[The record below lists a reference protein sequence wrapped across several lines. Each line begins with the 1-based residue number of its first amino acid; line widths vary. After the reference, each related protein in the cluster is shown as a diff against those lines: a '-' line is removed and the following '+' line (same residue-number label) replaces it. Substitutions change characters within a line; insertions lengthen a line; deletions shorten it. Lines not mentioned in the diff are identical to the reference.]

1 MKRRIE
7 ELINDT
13 YIYQA
18 PKLVLSDTSLEL
30 TAPADSSLE
39 GEFFFSAEDNSRIRG
54 MLISSNRRIVLEKDT
69 FSGNAIH
76 VHYIIDTRGLKDE
89 ETFSGEITILSPVG
103 EACVSVRVRVQTPEV
118 QTRHGEIRNLEGFAK
133 LARTDFREAFRLFN
147 SPDFLRFLKGK
158 DSCWL
163 PLYRGL
169 CAKPSGYQHLEE
181 FLIACGRKEP
191 VHISLDRD
199 RKVYDGLRS
208 SQKNILY
215 VEKDTWGYVRMDVEV
230 QGAFLQVDKKVI
242 TSEDFI
248 GSLYGL
254 EYILRRD
261 RLRPGRNF
269 GKIRISTVYE
279 TLEFE
284 VTASNGAHSDD
295 VRLKQKKYRA
305 ALMDQFVRYDTGA
318 QTAEE
323 WKKNSLELIQ
333 AHSGEQDYFSCVC
346 MTAVQMASKAA
357 AEAISS
363 CWPIKNEEV
372 KTEDPELKGLG
383 LYLLKETG
391 LLDTADSSI
400 CDRLYD
406 LRMFAPKSAIL
417 LRLWMSQMPDFTP
430 EKKLSEYE
438 KLSEFGSRSP
448 VMYSEV
454 LKILKENPQLLT
466 GMNGLYMRT
475 MMFAARRGLLTPEL
489 TKMAAI
495 LAQHAKEWSPSLY
508 RLLCSCYMA
517 YPDREILHAILKQ
530 IMMETPG
537 RTEYFVW
544 YERAVEAQIRMTRLY
559 EYYMETL
566 PLTKKGLLPLAVRL
580 YFSYENGLRSGQ
592 KALLY
597 ANIVQNRE
605 QDPATYEKY
614 QAAMAEFTVR
624 ALERGLISERYAILY
639 QHFIQQAENRD
650 MAELLAEVMFTCKVS
665 VKDRSIRQVIV
676 INPCLS
682 KEESYP
688 VKDQTAYI
696 QMYSGDEQILFEDSM
711 KHRFAVTVEHRITP
725 LMSVKK
731 YVDSCQAMHARS
743 FGLLVHT
750 LIPVLETVEV
760 SEGSI
765 RSFLRIAEDDR
776 FVDECRLMARTKA
789 LQYYTRNEDKDLPEA
804 IQKLM
809 AREEFAGKCKGLIVR
824 AMLQRHKLAGAFDVI
839 SRYGYEYIDNR
850 LLVSLCSQLIE
861 SMGDGE
867 NEELLCLAYELFIR
881 GKANDT
887 ILVYLRDHY
896 IGSLDQ
902 MNQIR
907 DSLADLEID
916 TADIDEELLILSMF
930 LRKPLKHPA
939 EILESYMKKNAR
951 PQVSEAF
958 LVFSAFDLFC
968 ADQLPEK
975 YIIEQMKTVAAGE
988 HGHLVCSLALL
999 KYYAALLQS
1008 PEERVGYGWKENKTE
1023 PLQQISDEDKEF
1035 IRGQLEIVTEKGIRL
1050 GFFKYLPEELIQAY
1064 ELDDRSF
1071 VEAKGKPGESVTIRY
1086 CLRAEGEKK
1095 REFRSEPM
1103 KEMFQGVFAKEF
1115 MLFYGEVL
1123 EYTLIRDNKMTD
1135 LTVHT
1140 ISGNQIETRGKT
1152 KYQMLN
1158 RMLSD
1163 WHVQNFDQL
1172 DQDMKEYLMTDHI
1185 CKEIF
1190 TLL

>member
-18 PKLVLSDTSLEL
+18 PKLVLSDTALEL
-30 TAPADSSLE
+30 TAPTDSSLE

-76 VHYIIDTRGLKDE
+76 VHYIIDTRGLKEE
-89 ETFSGEITILSPVG
+89 ETFAGEITILSPVG
-103 EACVSVRVRVQTPEV
+103 EASVAVRVCVRNPEV

-147 SPDFLRFLKGK
+147 SPDFVRFLKGK

-169 CAKPSGYQHLEE
+169 CVKPLGYQHLEE

-191 VHISLDRD
+191 VHISLDRE

-215 VEKDTWGYVRMDVEV
+215 VEKDTWGYVRIEVEV
-230 QGAFLQVDKKVI
+230 QGDFLQVDKKVI

-261 RLRPGRNF
+261 RLRPGRNY
-269 GKIRISTVYE
+269 GKIMIRTVYE

-284 VTASNGAHSDD
+284 VTASDGAHSDD
-295 VRLKQKKYRA
+295 VRLKQKKNLA
-305 ALMDQFVRYDTGA
+305 ALMEQFIRYDTGTLTA
-318 QTAEE
+318 QEWKEASLGILHSFSAEQEYVSCACQTAVLLACG
-323 WKKNSLELIQ
+323 S
-333 AHSGEQDYFSCVC
+333 S
-346 MTAVQMASKAA
+346 
-357 AEAISS
+357 AEAISA
-363 CWPIKNEEV
+363 CWPIKREEV
-372 KTEDPELKGLG
+372 KTDDPELKGWG
-383 LYLLKETG
+383 LYLLKESG
-391 LLDTADSSI
+391 LLDTASETI
-400 CDRLYD
+400 QDRLYE
-406 LRMFAPKSAIL
+406 LRLLAPKSALL
-417 LRLWMSQMPDFTP
+417 LRLWMKEMPDLTP
-430 EKKLSEYE
+430 EKQLAEYE
-438 KLSEFGSRSP
+438 KLSELGSRSP
-448 VMYSEV
+448 IMYSEV
-454 LKILKENPQLLT
+454 VKILRENPQLLT
-466 GMNGLYMRT
+466 GLHGLYMRA
-475 MMFAARRGLLTPEL
+475 MMFAARRGLLTAEL

-495 LAQHAKEWSPSLY
+495 LAQHAKEWSPALY

-517 YPDREILHAILKQ
+517 YPDREILHAILIL
-530 IMMETPG
+530 IMLETPG
-537 RTEYFVW
+537 RPEYFVW

-566 PLTKKGLLPLAVRL
+566 PAARKGLLPLAVRL
-580 YFSYENGLRSGQ
+580 YFSYENRLRSGQ

-614 QAAMAEFTVR
+614 EADMAEFTVR
-624 ALERGLISERYAILY
+624 ALQRGLISERYAVLY
-639 QHFIQQAENRD
+639 QHFIDQAENRD
-650 MAELLAEVMFTCKVS
+650 MAELLCEVMFTCKVS
-665 VKDRSIRQVIV
+665 VKDKSIRQVVV

-682 KEESYP
+682 KEECYP
-688 VKDQTAYI
+688 VKEQTAYI
-696 QMYSGDEQILFEDSM
+696 QLYSGDEQILFEDSK

-725 LMSVKK
+725 LMSVQK
-731 YVDSCQAMHARS
+731 YAQSCQAMHARS

-750 LIPVLETVEV
+750 LLPVLETAEV
-760 SEGSI
+760 SDGSV

-776 FVDECRLMARTKA
+776 FVDECRLTARTKA
-789 LQYYTRNEDKDLPEA
+789 LQYYTRNEDKELPEA
-804 IQKLM
+804 VQKLM
-809 AREEFAGKCKGLIVR
+809 AREEFAGKCKGLVVR

-850 LLVSLCSQLIE
+850 ILTALCTQLIE
-861 SMGDGE
+861 NMGEGE
-867 NEELLCLAYELFIR
+867 NEELLYLAYEMFIR
-881 GKANDT
+881 EKSNDT

-896 IGSLDQ
+896 IGSLQQ
-902 MNQIR
+902 MSKIR
-907 DSLADLEID
+907 DLLADREID

-930 LRKPLKHPA
+930 VRKPLKHA
-939 EILESYMKKNAR
+939 GEILESYMKKNVR

-958 LVFSAFDLFC
+958 LVFSAFALFC

-975 YIIEQMKTVAAGE
+975 YILDQMKTVATGE
-988 HGHLVCSLALL
+988 HGHLVCRLALL
-999 KYYAALLQS
+999 KYYAALLQV
-1008 PEERVGYGWKENKTE
+1008 PEESTGYGWTE
-1023 PLQQISDEDKEF
+1023 DKIQNLVQITDEDKEF
-1035 IRGQLEIVTEKGIRL
+1035 IREQLDVVTEKGIRL
-1050 GFFKYLPEELIQAY
+1050 GFFKCLPEELIQAY
-1064 ELDDRSF
+1064 ELEDRIF
-1071 VEAKGKPGESVTIRY
+1071 VETKGKPGESVVIRY
-1086 CLRAEGEKK
+1086 CLRSEGEKK
-1095 REFRSEPM
+1095 REFKSEPM
-1103 KEMFQGVFAKEF
+1103 KEMFQGVYAKEF

-1163 WHVQNFDQL
+1163 WHVQRFDQL
-1172 DQDMKEYLMTDHI
+1172 DQDMKEYLTTDHI
-1185 CKEIF
+1185 CRKIF